1 MAPWVHSPWGRKS
14 IRARG
19 VIINY
24 TFYAADRKRLGTV
37 FIQHRK
43 IVQVWQNLIQQTVN
57 SVRAYSCW
65 ICCPFYKISKL
76 RESKYIYP
84 GCLVSAFNIFVQ
96 LMFTWYQSTIFR
108 AVHSVD
114 FITVS
119 FSRKIS
125 LSRQDNDWLSNTLSS
140 LLKFSVHYRERGYVL
155 WNVSTALWPT
165 SPRSTIYLYIS
176 FSSFF
181 NLWLSSIPDPRFSIL
196 IFQ

>member
-1 MAPWVHSPWGRKS
+1 MAFWVHSPWGRKS

-24 TFYAADRKRLGTV
+24 TFYAADRIRLGTV

-125 LSRQDNDWLSNTLSS
+125 LSRQDNDWLSQTRSS

-155 WNVSTALWPT
+155 CCIYSFVVHIT
-165 SPRSTIYLYIS
+165 TIHDLFIYFI
-176 FSSFF
+176 FKFF
-181 NLWLSSIPDPRFSIL
+181 
-196 IFQ
+196 